1 MVTDLGPAH
10 NATMTELA
18 CKCGAVYEVIE
29 TKGPAHDDRTFR
41 CVLCERELLC
51 SIGPTPTQLHL
62 IRQPEG
68 DRE

>member
-1 MVTDLGPAH
+1 MADALKLAH
-10 NATMTELA
+10 NGGMAELA

-41 CVLCERELLC
+41 CVLCDRELLC
-51 SIGPTPTQLHL
+51 WVGSDVGQFRL

>member
-1 MVTDLGPAH
+1 
-10 NATMTELA
+10 MTELA

-29 TKGPAHDDRTFR
+29 TKGPAHDDRTFK
-41 CVLCERELLC
+41 CVLCDRELLC
-51 SIGPTPTQLHL
+51 WVGSDVGQFRL

>member
-1 MVTDLGPAH
+1 MATDPRSEH
-10 NATMTELA
+10 NGAMTELA

-41 CVLCERELLC
+41 CVLCECELLC
-51 SIGPTPTQLHL
+51 AIGPNPTQLHL

>member
-1 MVTDLGPAH
+1 MATDPRSEH
-10 NATMTELA
+10 NGAMTELA

-41 CVLCERELLC
+41 CVLCDRELLC
-51 SIGPTPTQLHL
+51 WVGSDVGQFRL

>member
-1 MVTDLGPAH
+1 MAAKAKQAH
-10 NATMTELA
+10 NAGMTELA

-29 TKGPAHDDRTFR
+29 TKGPARDDRTVR
-41 CVLCERELLC
+41 CVLCDRELLC
-51 SIGPTPTQLHL
+51 WVGSDVGQFRL